1 MLKNMEL
8 KYLMMLI
15 WLVFE
20 FVMTTRSELFDV
32 IFHYLS
38 HSGKIVPKRVVW
50 CNIFIFYS
58 LAKIVLI
65 EIWKIQSKFGNIIF
79 FITIEKAEECTL
91 IIVKYNSS

>member
-38 HSGKIVPKRVVW
+38 HSGKIVPKRVV
-50 CNIFIFYS
+50 
-58 LAKIVLI
+58 
-65 EIWKIQSKFGNIIF
+65 
-79 FITIEKAEECTL
+79 
-91 IIVKYNSS
+91 